1 MIRAFVYFFL
11 SLPGVFVLG
20 FLDSAFF
27 FTLPLGIDAA
37 VVTLA
42 ARRGV
47 YVWLAPLLATAGS
60 MVGALL
66 TYWVGM
72 KIGEAGLDHYASK
85 PWLERVKRRLKGSAI
100 TLAALDLVPP
110 PFPFSAFVL
119 GAGAVKVDRRR
130 FFVTLACCRLF
141 RFGVE
146 ALLGLRYGHY
156 ALKWI
161 ESETVERVV
170 AGVVIAAIAAGLISL
185 SRLRRRHR
193 TTGGGSSG
201 PGTRP
206 GARSPRKNPFR
217 VFSPSSR

>member
-1 MIRAFVYFFL
+1 MIHSFVYFFL

-27 FTLPLGIDAA
+27 FTLPFGIDAA
-37 VVTLA
+37 IVTLA
-42 ARRGV
+42 GRRAV

-60 MVGALL
+60 ILGAAV

-72 KIGEAGLDHYASK
+72 KIGEAGLHHYASK
-85 PWLERVKRRLKGSAI
+85 RWIERVKQKLKGSAV
-100 TLAALDLVPP
+100 TLAALDLLPP

-119 GAGAVKVDRRR
+119 GAGAVKVDRRK
-130 FFVTLACCRLF
+130 FFVTLACCRLL

-170 AGVVIAAIAAGLISL
+170 AGVVIVAIAAGLISL
-185 SRLRRRHR
+185 VRLRRRHR
-193 TTGGGSSG
+193 TTAGGSTG
-201 PGTRP
+201 RGTRP